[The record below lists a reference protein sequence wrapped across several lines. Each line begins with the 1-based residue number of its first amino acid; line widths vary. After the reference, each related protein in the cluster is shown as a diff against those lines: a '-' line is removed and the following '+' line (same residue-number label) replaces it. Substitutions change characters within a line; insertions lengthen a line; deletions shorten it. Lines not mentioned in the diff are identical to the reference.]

1 MRNLLSTLLALGT
14 VAAVHAT
21 PVTFTDVVN
30 PNNIYLSNSGYDLY
44 TYTHDILDN
53 GFTPGMDHITAADL
67 FISLADDGDISSE
80 NVRIK
85 LDNIVADQSMEV
97 DYGTYH
103 FNVNSTY
110 LQADGKLQVT
120 LDVLSGD
127 FYFLDSK
134 LQVSA
139 DRSAPSAQAVP
150 EPGSLALLGA
160 GLFGMAFIVRRK
172 RA

>member
-1 MRNLLSTLLALGT
+1 MRKLLSCLMTLGT
-14 VAAVHAT
+14 AAAVHAT
-21 PVTFTDVVN
+21 PVTFSDVVN
-30 PNNIYLSNSGYDLY
+30 PHDVFLSNSGNDLY
-44 TYTHDILDN
+44 VYTHDILDN
-53 GFTPGMDHITAADL
+53 GFAPSTDQILDADL
-67 FISLADDGDISSE
+67 YITLADDGDFSSE

-85 LDNIVADQSMEV
+85 LDNLVADQSMEV

-103 FNVNSTY
+103 FNVNSTL

-127 FYFLDSK
+127 FYFQDSR
-134 LQVSA
+134 LQVYA
-139 DRSAPSAQAVP
+139 DRSVPSTQAVP

-160 GLFGMAFIVRRK
+160 GLVGIAFAARRK